1 MRSGDARRR
10 PVARGESGA
19 VLLEVV
25 IAMALLAVAAI
36 AAIAMAAEAGGAVSR
51 ARAAEA
57 RMREASHF
65 LEAVSLWTRD
75 DLNRRLGRRAQGPFV
90 LALRRP
96 VPELY
101 TAELADTATGR
112 VLLST
117 SLFRPDTADALP

>member
-1 MRSGDARRR
+1 VRSGDAR
-10 PVARGESGA
+10 GDSGA

-25 IAMALLAVAAI
+25 VAMALLAVAAI

-65 LEAVSLWTRD
+65 METVALWSRD
-75 DLNRRLGRRAQGPFV
+75 DLDRRLGRRAQGPFV
-90 LALRRP
+90 LALQRP
-96 VPELY
+96 APELY
-101 TAELADTATGR
+101 LAALADTATGR